1 MIVMALNS
9 AKLFFQG
16 KLFKDNRKVV
26 LQFAFGAG
34 LGILAGVVVGQV
46 APIWVAT
53 AVAGGVA
60 GFAQPFLLKHV
71 KYA

>member
-1 MIVMALNS
+1 MIGMAMSS

-16 KLFKDNRKVV
+16 KLFKDNRKVM
-26 LQFAFGAG
+26 LHFGIGAG
-34 LGILAGVVVGQV
+34 LGILAGVVVGQF

-60 GFAQPFLLKHV
+60 GFAQPFLLKQV